1 MGGSDADV
9 GSGVKMRG
17 TKDVPVAVLTQ
28 PPRGRFGGFVLGTLV
43 VLLVLVVGPGRFGD
57 LLPSLPNPF
66 GTESVDRSQPPL
78 LQSLVDLSEYHA
90 ASANFQVIVDSEKDA
105 KFLPSIIRGERTV
118 LVAAGDVDASVDFS
132 RLDERSV
139 TVSPDRRSAT
149 IVLPAPTLSEPR
161 IDPGDTRVVARER
174 GLLDRVGSLFS
185 DTPTSERPLLMAAEG
200 KLRTAAAASDLRPR
214 AEENTRRMLEG
225 MLGALGFTSVTVT
238 FAANPA

>member
-1 MGGSDADV
+1 
-9 GSGVKMRG
+9 MRG
-17 TKDVPVAVLTQ
+17 TKTVPMAVLAQ
-28 PPRGRFGGFVLGTLV
+28 PRGRLGRFVLGTLV
-43 VLLVLVVGPGRFGD
+43 VLLLLAVGTGRFGD
-57 LLPSLPNPF
+57 LLPSIPNPF

-90 ASANFQVIVDSEKDA
+90 ASANFQVIIDSEKDA
-105 KFLPSIIRGERTV
+105 KFFPAAIRGERTV
-118 LVAAGDVDASVDFS
+118 LVAAGEVDASVDFS

-149 IVLPAPTLSEPR
+149 VVLPAPTLSEPR
-161 IDPGDTRVVARER
+161 IDPDRSRVVARER
-174 GLLDRVGSLFS
+174 GLLDRLGSLFS
-185 DTPTSERPLLMAAEG
+185 DTPTSERPLLVAAEG
-200 KLRTAAAASDLRPR
+200 KLRAAAAASDLRAK